1 MSVYGNAIK
10 THVIDPVYHRNN
22 FRSEFRIESNAIYYP
37 NLRLINLGVS
47 STAGT
52 EEYLNGVG
60 AYGIIKNISIQD
72 NNQVLSQITDVGKW
86 MNFTNYN
93 KANSSNMDM
102 RSNLGKSN
110 VANVYEGKDAGA
122 TMVGAK
128 VDAFSVRNSALGN
141 TGTNAKNNSRGWLDL
156 KEVLPV
162 LKNMQS
168 VNTNLFSNLKIV
180 VEYQVD
186 PNEYLK
192 NTNAG
197 APTTYEPSLI
207 IDEVIGENEKNAL
220 SSIAPINYTDIE
232 QDRAVVAPV
241 VCSTTDDT
249 VKTFNQRTTFHL
261 SGFNNKT
268 VGRMV
273 IMKNPLDSDT
283 TSYKKDANESNRYG
297 KNQSMSFLGEKFNL
311 RVDGQ
316 TVLAGE
322 GIDRA
327 EQRMAM
333 LTDTWG
339 LCSSY
344 PFSSSLCNAQGA
356 TDRKLRVLNG
366 ESDYSV
372 LDYYGLFLNRPIG
385 DLQMD
390 FTRQGYYAKL
400 TGQNQA
406 ERNASSALVNNN
418 RGFNLNV
425 YAEVYK
431 SIVPNGKGGYSINY
445 V

>member
-268 VGRMV
+268 V
-273 IMKNPLDSDT
+273 
-283 TSYKKDANESNRYG
+283 
-297 KNQSMSFLGEKFNL
+297 
-311 RVDGQ
+311 
-316 TVLAGE
+316 LAGE